1 LPLAFILYFSIPF
14 LIEQKLRF
22 DIFRL
27 VHHPIRM
34 HQDFGSH
41 LLFDLTQSFFQIN
54 KGSRKPWLENLISE
68 KLIVDG
74 IQRSAIKGFCV

>member
-1 LPLAFILYFSIPF
+1 
-14 LIEQKLRF
+14 
-22 DIFRL
+22 
-27 VHHPIRM
+27 M

-68 KLIVDG
+68 KLVVDG